1 MRDGNERL
9 LNVVGVVPDARW
21 SKTDDDDLA
30 AYYVLAES
38 YNSANIAFVRTAGR
52 SAASASA
59 IRGSLKEYNPNIV
72 VTSTTSMEELL
83 ARSMAEERFRAS
95 LSIVFGGA
103 SLVLAAVGLYGLAT
117 RRVADRSREIGVRIA
132 LGARPGD
139 VRRLVIFDGLRTI
152 AIGLVV
158 GLPAAFAAVQ
168 LTPTLLYGVTST
180 SLRVFVAAAA
190 ALSLAALIAT
200 ILPARRAA
208 MIDPLQILRD

>member
-1 MRDGNERL
+1 MIRRSSAVLPPE
-9 LNVVGVVPDARW
+9 VIAR
-21 SKTDDDDLA
+21 
-30 AYYVLAES
+30 
-38 YNSANIAFVRTAGR
+38 
-52 SAASASA
+52 
-59 IRGSLKEYNPNIV
+59 
-72 VTSTTSMEELL
+72 
-83 ARSMAEERFRAS
+83 
-95 LSIVFGGA
+95 
-103 SLVLAAVGLYGLAT
+103 
-117 RRVADRSREIGVRIA
+117 
-132 LGARPGD
+132 
-139 VRRLVIFDGLRTI
+139 IFDGLRTI